1 MSITLREIVKQVK
14 HLEMKLVA
22 GEAGLDR
29 EVLWTHMVDSDTI
42 SAFLQGQELTFT
54 TGIGISEKLPLLRL
68 VQEVYRN
75 GASGIVIN
83 IGPYVEKI
91 GQDVLDFANEKAFPV
106 FEVPWKIHMAEIMRI
121 ICFDI
126 TKEQQSRIEVSAA
139 LNNAF
144 LCPAQEELYT
154 VPLMRKGYM
163 ADSIYTAVT
172 IRVKMQKNTVEGERM
187 EQLYSR
193 LSSHLRCNYKRIL
206 CCAQEKQLVL
216 VLCDYT
222 GTEKKDVLT
231 YIFEHFCQELKEGET
246 ALFCVGNQAEGLR
259 RLYKSYETANQM
271 ADVAVMGNIPGE
283 QCCGR
288 HKLVFYKNAGMFRI
302 LFALKDEEVMQGYVE
317 DTVQPLLEYDAL
329 HHTDLAGVLQ
339 CYLRHD
345 GSLQDT
351 ANELIVHRNTV
362 NYKINKASEILK
374 MDLTRLE
381 NRLQVML
388 GFGICQILH
397 NRICTQVQ
405 KKLDF
410 ETLYLLFLCANIKA
424 DQTKASNHRKNL

>member
-1 MSITLREIVKQVK
+1 MSITLREIVKQVE

-54 TGIGISEKLPLLRL
+54 TGIGISEKLPLLKL

-83 IGPYVEKI
+83 IGPYVDKI

-121 ICFDI
+121 ICFAI
-126 TKEQQSRIEVSAA
+126 TKEQQSRIEVTAA

-144 LCPAQEELYT
+144 LCPAQEELY
-154 VPLMRKGYM
+154 VFPLMRKGYL
-163 ADSIYTAVT
+163 ADSVYTAVT
-172 IRVKMQKNTVEGERM
+172 IRVEVQKNTVAGERM
-187 EQLYSR
+187 EQLHSQ
-193 LSSHLRCNYKRIL
+193 LGSHLRCNYKRIL

-222 GTEKKDVLT
+222 GQERKHVLT
-231 YIFEHFCQELKEGET
+231 YIFQHFCNELKKEET
-246 ALFCVGNQAEGLR
+246 AVFCVGNQAEELR
-259 RLYKSYETANQM
+259 QLHKSYETANQM
-271 ADVAVMGNIPGE
+271 AEVSALGRIPGE
-283 QCCGR
+283 EVYGR
-288 HKLVFYKNAGMFRI
+288 HKMIVYKNAGIFRL
-302 LFALKDEEVMQGYVE
+302 LFALKDEEVMQEYVR

-329 HHTDLAGVLQ
+329 HNTDLAGVLQ

-362 NYKINKASEILK
+362 NYKINKASEILE

-381 NRLQVML
+381 NRLEVML

-397 NRICTQVQ
+397 
-405 KKLDF
+405 K
-410 ETLYLLFLCANIKA
+410 
-424 DQTKASNHRKNL
+424 

>member
-1 MSITLREIVKQVK
+1 MSITLREIVKQVE

-54 TGIGISEKLPLLRL
+54 TGIGISEKLPLLKL

-83 IGPYVEKI
+83 IGPYVDKI

-121 ICFDI
+121 ICFAI
-126 TKEQQSRIEVSAA
+126 TKEQQSRIEVTAA

-144 LCPAQEELYT
+144 LCPAQEELY
-154 VPLMRKGYM
+154 VFPLMRKGYL
-163 ADSIYTAVT
+163 ADSFYTAVT
-172 IRVKMQKNTVEGERM
+172 IRVEVQKNTVAGERM
-187 EQLYSR
+187 EQLHSQ
-193 LSSHLRCNYKRIL
+193 LGSHLRCNYKRIL

-222 GTEKKDVLT
+222 GQERKHVLT
-231 YIFEHFCQELKEGET
+231 YIFQHFCNELKKEET
-246 ALFCVGNQAEGLR
+246 AVFCVGNQAEELR
-259 RLYKSYETANQM
+259 QLHKSYETANQM
-271 ADVAVMGNIPGE
+271 AEVSALGRIPGE
-283 QCCGR
+283 EVYGR
-288 HKLVFYKNAGMFRI
+288 HKMIVYKNAGIFRI
-302 LFALKDEEVMQGYVE
+302 LFALKDEEVMQEYVR

-362 NYKINKASEILK
+362 NYKINKASEILEL
-374 MDLTRLE
+374 DLTRLE
-381 NRLQVML
+381 NRLEVML

-397 NRICTQVQ
+397 
-405 KKLDF
+405 K
-410 ETLYLLFLCANIKA
+410 
-424 DQTKASNHRKNL
+424 

>member
-1 MSITLREIVKQVK
+1 MSITLREIVKQVE

-22 GEAGLDR
+22 GEEGLDR

-54 TGIGISEKLPLLRL
+54 TGIGISEKLPLLKL

-83 IGPYVEKI
+83 IGPYVDKI

-121 ICFDI
+121 ICFAI
-126 TKEQQSRIEVSAA
+126 TKEQQSRIEVTAA

-144 LCPAQEELYT
+144 LCPAQEELY
-154 VPLMRKGYM
+154 VFPLMRKGYL
-163 ADSIYTAVT
+163 ADSVYTAVT
-172 IRVKMQKNTVEGERM
+172 IWVEVQKNTVAGERM
-187 EQLYSR
+187 EQLHSQ
-193 LSSHLRCNYKRIL
+193 LGSHLRCNYKRIL

-222 GTEKKDVLT
+222 GQERKHVLT
-231 YIFEHFCQELKEGET
+231 YIFQHFCNELKKEET
-246 ALFCVGNQAEGLR
+246 AVFCVGNQAEELR
-259 RLYKSYETANQM
+259 QLHKSYETANQM
-271 ADVAVMGNIPGE
+271 AEVSALGRIPGE
-283 QCCGR
+283 EVYGR
-288 HKLVFYKNAGMFRI
+288 HKMIVYKNAGIFRI
-302 LFALKDEEVMQGYVE
+302 LFALKDEEVMQEFVR

-362 NYKINKASEILK
+362 NYKINKASEILE

-381 NRLQVML
+381 NRLEVML

-397 NRICTQVQ
+397 
-405 KKLDF
+405 K
-410 ETLYLLFLCANIKA
+410 
-424 DQTKASNHRKNL
+424 

>member
-1 MSITLREIVKQVK
+1 MSITLREIVKQVE

-42 SAFLQGQELTFT
+42 SAFLQGQELAFT
-54 TGIGISEKLPLLRL
+54 TGIGISEKLPLLKL

-83 IGPYVEKI
+83 IGPYVDKI

-121 ICFDI
+121 ICFAI
-126 TKEQQSRIEVSAA
+126 TKEQQSRIEVTAA

-144 LCPAQEELYT
+144 LCPAQEELY
-154 VPLMRKGYM
+154 VFPLMRKGYL
-163 ADSIYTAVT
+163 ADSVYTAVT
-172 IRVKMQKNTVEGERM
+172 IRVEVQKNTVAGERM
-187 EQLYSR
+187 EQLHSQ
-193 LSSHLRCNYKRIL
+193 LGSHLRCNYKRIL

-222 GTEKKDVLT
+222 GQERKHVLT
-231 YIFEHFCQELKEGET
+231 YIFQHFCNELKKEET
-246 ALFCVGNQAEGLR
+246 AVFCVGNQAEELR
-259 RLYKSYETANQM
+259 QLHKSYETANQM
-271 ADVAVMGNIPGE
+271 AEVSALGRIPGE
-283 QCCGR
+283 EVYGR
-288 HKLVFYKNAGMFRI
+288 HKMIVYKNAGIFRI
-302 LFALKDEEVMQGYVE
+302 LFALKDEEVMQEYVR

-362 NYKINKASEILK
+362 NYKINKASEILE

-381 NRLQVML
+381 NRLEVML

-397 NRICTQVQ
+397 
-405 KKLDF
+405 K
-410 ETLYLLFLCANIKA
+410 
-424 DQTKASNHRKNL
+424 

>member
-1 MSITLREIVKQVK
+1 MRREIVKQVE

-22 GEAGLDR
+22 GEEGLDR

-54 TGIGISEKLPLLRL
+54 TGIGISEKLPLLKL

-83 IGPYVEKI
+83 IGPYVDKI

-121 ICFDI
+121 ICFAI
-126 TKEQQSRIEVSAA
+126 TKEQQSRIEVTAA

-144 LCPAQEELYT
+144 LCPAQEELY
-154 VPLMRKGYM
+154 VFPLMRKGYL
-163 ADSIYTAVT
+163 ADSVYTAVT
-172 IRVKMQKNTVEGERM
+172 IRVEVQKNTVAGERM
-187 EQLYSR
+187 EQLHSQ
-193 LSSHLRCNYKRIL
+193 LGSHLRCNYKRIL

-222 GTEKKDVLT
+222 GQERKHVLT
-231 YIFEHFCQELKEGET
+231 YIFQHFCNELKKEET
-246 ALFCVGNQAEGLR
+246 AVFCVGNQAEELR
-259 RLYKSYETANQM
+259 QLHKSYETANQM
-271 ADVAVMGNIPGE
+271 AEVSALGRIPGE
-283 QCCGR
+283 EVYGR
-288 HKLVFYKNAGMFRI
+288 HKMIVYKNAGIFRI
-302 LFALKDEEVMQGYVE
+302 LFALKDEEVMQEYVR

-397 NRICTQVQ
+397 
-405 KKLDF
+405 K
-410 ETLYLLFLCANIKA
+410 
-424 DQTKASNHRKNL
+424 

>member
-1 MSITLREIVKQVK
+1 MSITLREIVQQVE

-22 GEAGLDR
+22 GEEGLDR
-29 EVLWTHMVDSDTI
+29 EVLWIHMVDSDTI

-54 TGIGISEKLPLLRL
+54 TGIGISEKLPLLKL

-83 IGPYVEKI
+83 IGPYVDKI

-121 ICFDI
+121 ICFAI
-126 TKEQQSRIEVSAA
+126 TKEQQSQIEVTAA

-144 LCPAQEELYT
+144 LCPAQEELY
-154 VPLMRKGYM
+154 VFPLMRKGYL
-163 ADSIYTAVT
+163 ADSVYTAVT
-172 IRVKMQKNTVEGERM
+172 IRVEVQKNTVAGERM
-187 EQLYSR
+187 EQLHSQ
-193 LSSHLRCNYKRIL
+193 LGSHLRCNYKRIL

-222 GTEKKDVLT
+222 GQERKHVLT
-231 YIFEHFCQELKEGET
+231 YIFQHFCNELKKEET
-246 ALFCVGNQAEGLR
+246 AVFCVGNQAEELR
-259 RLYKSYETANQM
+259 QLHKSYETANQM
-271 ADVAVMGNIPGE
+271 AEVSALGRIPGE
-283 QCCGR
+283 EVYGR
-288 HKLVFYKNAGMFRI
+288 HKMIVYKNAGIFRI
-302 LFALKDEEVMQGYVE
+302 LFALKDEEVMQEYVR

-329 HHTDLAGVLQ
+329 HNTDLAGVLQ

-362 NYKINKASEILK
+362 NYKINKASEILE

-381 NRLQVML
+381 NRLEVML

-397 NRICTQVQ
+397 
-405 KKLDF
+405 K
-410 ETLYLLFLCANIKA
+410 
-424 DQTKASNHRKNL
+424 

>member
-1 MSITLREIVKQVK
+1 MSITLREIVKQVE

-54 TGIGISEKLPLLRL
+54 TGIGISEKLPLLKL

-83 IGPYVEKI
+83 IGPYVDKI

-121 ICFDI
+121 ICFAI
-126 TKEQQSRIEVSAA
+126 TKEQQSRIEVTAA

-144 LCPAQEELYT
+144 LCPAQEELY
-154 VPLMRKGYM
+154 VFPLMRKGYL
-163 ADSIYTAVT
+163 ADSVYTAVT
-172 IRVKMQKNTVEGERM
+172 IRVEVQKNTVAGERM
-187 EQLYSR
+187 EQLRSQ
-193 LSSHLRCNYKRIL
+193 LGSHLRCNYKRIL
-206 CCAQEKQLVL
+206 CCAQEKQFVL

-222 GTEKKDVLT
+222 GQERKHVLT
-231 YIFEHFCQELKEGET
+231 YIFQHFCNELKKEET
-246 ALFCVGNQAEGLR
+246 AVFCVGNQAEELR
-259 RLYKSYETANQM
+259 QLHKSYETANQM
-271 ADVAVMGNIPGE
+271 AEVSALGRIPGE
-283 QCCGR
+283 EVYGR
-288 HKLVFYKNAGMFRI
+288 HKMIVYKNAGIFRI
-302 LFALKDEEVMQGYVE
+302 LFALKDEEVMQEYVR

-339 CYLRHD
+339 CYLQHD

-362 NYKINKASEILK
+362 NYKINKASEILE

-381 NRLQVML
+381 NRLEVML

-397 NRICTQVQ
+397 
-405 KKLDF
+405 K
-410 ETLYLLFLCANIKA
+410 
-424 DQTKASNHRKNL
+424 

>member
-1 MSITLREIVKQVK
+1 MSITLREIVKQVE

-22 GEAGLDR
+22 GEEGLDR

-54 TGIGISEKLPLLRL
+54 TGIGISEKLPLLKL

-83 IGPYVEKI
+83 IGPYVDKI

-121 ICFDI
+121 ICFAI
-126 TKEQQSRIEVSAA
+126 TKEQQSRIEVTAA

-144 LCPAQEELYT
+144 LCPAQEELY
-154 VPLMRKGYM
+154 VFPLMRKGYL
-163 ADSIYTAVT
+163 ADSVYTAVT
-172 IRVKMQKNTVEGERM
+172 IRVEVQKNTVAGERM
-187 EQLYSR
+187 EQLHSQ
-193 LSSHLRCNYKRIL
+193 LGSHLRCNYKRIL

-222 GTEKKDVLT
+222 GQERKHVLT
-231 YIFEHFCQELKEGET
+231 YIFQHFCNELKKEET
-246 ALFCVGNQAEGLR
+246 AVFCVGNQAEELR
-259 RLYKSYETANQM
+259 QLHKSYETANQM
-271 ADVAVMGNIPGE
+271 AEVSALGRIPGE
-283 QCCGR
+283 EVYGR
-288 HKLVFYKNAGMFRI
+288 HKMIVYKNAGIFRI
-302 LFALKDEEVMQGYVE
+302 LFALKDEEVMQEYVR

-329 HHTDLAGVLQ
+329 HNTDLAGVLQ

-362 NYKINKASEILK
+362 NYKINKASEILE

-381 NRLQVML
+381 NRLEVML
-388 GFGICQILH
+388 GFGICQIFH
-397 NRICTQVQ
+397 
-405 KKLDF
+405 K
-410 ETLYLLFLCANIKA
+410 
-424 DQTKASNHRKNL
+424 

>member
-1 MSITLREIVKQVK
+1 MSITLREIVKQVE

-54 TGIGISEKLPLLRL
+54 TGIGISEKLPLLKL

-83 IGPYVEKI
+83 IGPYVDKI
-91 GQDVLDFANEKAFPV
+91 GQDVLNFANEKAFPV

-121 ICFDI
+121 ICFAI
-126 TKEQQSRIEVSAA
+126 TKEQQSRIEVTAA

-144 LCPAQEELYT
+144 LCPAQEELY
-154 VPLMRKGYM
+154 VFPLMRKGYL
-163 ADSIYTAVT
+163 ADSVYTAVT
-172 IRVKMQKNTVEGERM
+172 IRVEVQKNTVAGERM
-187 EQLYSR
+187 EQLHSQ
-193 LSSHLRCNYKRIL
+193 LGSHLRCNYKRIL

-222 GTEKKDVLT
+222 GQERKHVLT
-231 YIFEHFCQELKEGET
+231 YIFQHFCNELKKEET
-246 ALFCVGNQAEGLR
+246 AVFCVGNQAEELR
-259 RLYKSYETANQM
+259 QLHKSYETANQM
-271 ADVAVMGNIPGE
+271 AEVSALGRIPGE
-283 QCCGR
+283 EVYGR
-288 HKLVFYKNAGMFRI
+288 HKMIVYKNAGIFRI
-302 LFALKDEEVMQGYVE
+302 LFALKDEEVMQEYVR

-362 NYKINKASEILK
+362 NYKINKASEILE

-381 NRLQVML
+381 NRLEVML

-397 NRICTQVQ
+397 
-405 KKLDF
+405 K
-410 ETLYLLFLCANIKA
+410 
-424 DQTKASNHRKNL
+424 

>member
-329 HHTDLAGVLQ
+329 HNTDLAGVLQ

-397 NRICTQVQ
+397 
-405 KKLDF
+405 K
-410 ETLYLLFLCANIKA
+410 
-424 DQTKASNHRKNL
+424 

>member
-1 MSITLREIVKQVK
+1 MSITLREIVKQVE

-54 TGIGISEKLPLLRL
+54 TGIGISEKLPLLKL

-83 IGPYVEKI
+83 IGPYVYKI

-121 ICFDI
+121 ICFAI
-126 TKEQQSRIEVSAA
+126 TKEQQSRIEVTAA

-144 LCPAQEELYT
+144 LCPAQEELY
-154 VPLMRKGYM
+154 VFPLMRKGYL
-163 ADSIYTAVT
+163 ADSVYTAVT
-172 IRVKMQKNTVEGERM
+172 IRVEVQKNTVAGERM
-187 EQLYSR
+187 EQLHSQ
-193 LSSHLRCNYKRIL
+193 LGSHLRCNYKRIL

-222 GTEKKDVLT
+222 GQERKHVLT
-231 YIFEHFCQELKEGET
+231 YIFQHFCNELKKEET
-246 ALFCVGNQAEGLR
+246 AVFCVGNQAEELR
-259 RLYKSYETANQM
+259 QLHKSYETANQM
-271 ADVAVMGNIPGE
+271 AEVSALGRIPGE
-283 QCCGR
+283 EVYGR
-288 HKLVFYKNAGMFRI
+288 HKMIVYKNAGIFRI
-302 LFALKDEEVMQGYVE
+302 LFALKDEEVMQEYVR

-329 HHTDLAGVLQ
+329 HNTDLAGVLQ

-362 NYKINKASEILK
+362 NYKINKASEILE
-374 MDLTRLE
+374 MDLTRLQ
-381 NRLQVML
+381 NRLEVML

-397 NRICTQVQ
+397 
-405 KKLDF
+405 K
-410 ETLYLLFLCANIKA
+410 
-424 DQTKASNHRKNL
+424 

>member
-1 MSITLREIVKQVK
+1 MSITLREIVKQVE

-54 TGIGISEKLPLLRL
+54 TGIGISEKLPLLKL

-83 IGPYVEKI
+83 IGPYVDKI

-121 ICFDI
+121 ICFAI
-126 TKEQQSRIEVSAA
+126 TKEQQSRIEVTAA

-144 LCPAQEELYT
+144 LCPAQEELY
-154 VPLMRKGYM
+154 VFPLMRKGYL
-163 ADSIYTAVT
+163 ADSVYTAVT
-172 IRVKMQKNTVEGERM
+172 IRVEVQKNTVAGERM
-187 EQLYSR
+187 EQLHFQ
-193 LSSHLRCNYKRIL
+193 LGSHLRCNYKRIL

-222 GTEKKDVLT
+222 GQERKHVLT
-231 YIFEHFCQELKEGET
+231 YIFQHFCNELKKEET
-246 ALFCVGNQAEGLR
+246 AVFCVGNQAEELR
-259 RLYKSYETANQM
+259 QLHKSYETANQM
-271 ADVAVMGNIPGE
+271 AEVSALGRIPGE
-283 QCCGR
+283 EVYGR
-288 HKLVFYKNAGMFRI
+288 HKMIVYKNAGIFRI
-302 LFALKDEEVMQGYVE
+302 LFALKDEEVMQEYVR

-362 NYKINKASEILK
+362 NYKINKASEILE

-381 NRLQVML
+381 NRLEVML

-397 NRICTQVQ
+397 
-405 KKLDF
+405 K
-410 ETLYLLFLCANIKA
+410 
-424 DQTKASNHRKNL
+424 

>member
-1 MSITLREIVKQVK
+1 MSITLREIVKQVE

-54 TGIGISEKLPLLRL
+54 TGIGISEKLPLLKL

-83 IGPYVEKI
+83 IGPYVDKI

-121 ICFDI
+121 ICFAI
-126 TKEQQSRIEVSAA
+126 TKEQQSRIEVTAA

-144 LCPAQEELYT
+144 LCPAQEELY
-154 VPLMRKGYM
+154 VFPLMRKGYL
-163 ADSIYTAVT
+163 ADSVYTAVT
-172 IRVKMQKNTVEGERM
+172 IRVEVQKNTVAGERM
-187 EQLYSR
+187 EQLHSQ
-193 LSSHLRCNYKRIL
+193 LGSHLRCNYKRIL
-206 CCAQEKQLVL
+206 CCVQEKQLVL

-222 GTEKKDVLT
+222 GQERKHVLT
-231 YIFEHFCQELKEGET
+231 YIFQHFCNELKKEET
-246 ALFCVGNQAEGLR
+246 AVFCVGNQAEELR
-259 RLYKSYETANQM
+259 QLHKSYETANQM
-271 ADVAVMGNIPGE
+271 AEVSALGRIPGE
-283 QCCGR
+283 EVYGR
-288 HKLVFYKNAGMFRI
+288 HKMIVYKNAGIFRI
-302 LFALKDEEVMQGYVE
+302 LFALKDEEVMQEYVR

-362 NYKINKASEILK
+362 NYKINKASEILE

-381 NRLQVML
+381 NRLEVML

-397 NRICTQVQ
+397 
-405 KKLDF
+405 K
-410 ETLYLLFLCANIKA
+410 
-424 DQTKASNHRKNL
+424 

>member
-1 MSITLREIVKQVK
+1 MSITLREIVKQVE

-54 TGIGISEKLPLLRL
+54 TGIGISEKLPLLKL

-83 IGPYVEKI
+83 IGPYVDKI

-121 ICFDI
+121 ICFAI
-126 TKEQQSRIEVSAA
+126 TKEQQSRIEVTAA

-144 LCPAQEELYT
+144 LCPAQEELY
-154 VPLMRKGYM
+154 VFPLMRKGYL
-163 ADSIYTAVT
+163 ADSVYTAVT
-172 IRVKMQKNTVEGERM
+172 IRVEVQKNTVAGERM
-187 EQLYSR
+187 EQLHSQ
-193 LSSHLRCNYKRIL
+193 LGSHLRCNYKRIL

-222 GTEKKDVLT
+222 GQERKHVLT
-231 YIFEHFCQELKEGET
+231 YIFQHFCNELKKEET
-246 ALFCVGNQAEGLR
+246 AVFCVGNQAEELR
-259 RLYKSYETANQM
+259 QLHKSYETANQM
-271 ADVAVMGNIPGE
+271 AEVSAVGRIPGDE
-283 QCCGR
+283 VYGR
-288 HKLVFYKNAGMFRI
+288 HKMIVYKNAGIFRI
-302 LFALKDEEVMQGYVE
+302 LFALKDEEVMQEYVR

-362 NYKINKASEILK
+362 NYKINKASEILE

-381 NRLQVML
+381 NRLEVML

-397 NRICTQVQ
+397 
-405 KKLDF
+405 K
-410 ETLYLLFLCANIKA
+410 
-424 DQTKASNHRKNL
+424 

>member
-1 MSITLREIVKQVK
+1 MSITLREIVKQVE

-54 TGIGISEKLPLLRL
+54 TGIGISEKLPLLKL

-83 IGPYVEKI
+83 IGPYVDKI

-121 ICFDI
+121 ICFAI
-126 TKEQQSRIEVSAA
+126 TKEQQSRIEVTAA

-144 LCPAQEELYT
+144 LCPAQEELY
-154 VPLMRKGYM
+154 VFPFMRKGYL
-163 ADSIYTAVT
+163 ADSVYTAVT
-172 IRVKMQKNTVEGERM
+172 IRVEVQKNTVAGERM
-187 EQLYSR
+187 EQLHSQ
-193 LSSHLRCNYKRIL
+193 LGSHLRCNYKRIL

-222 GTEKKDVLT
+222 GQERKHVLT
-231 YIFEHFCQELKEGET
+231 YIFQHFCNELKKEET
-246 ALFCVGNQAEGLR
+246 AVFCVGNQAEELR
-259 RLYKSYETANQM
+259 QLHKSYETANQM
-271 ADVAVMGNIPGE
+271 AEVSALGRIPGE
-283 QCCGR
+283 EVYGR
-288 HKLVFYKNAGMFRI
+288 HKMIVYKNAGIFRI
-302 LFALKDEEVMQGYVE
+302 LFALKDEEVMQEYVR

-362 NYKINKASEILK
+362 NYKINKASEILE

-381 NRLQVML
+381 NRLEVML

-397 NRICTQVQ
+397 
-405 KKLDF
+405 K
-410 ETLYLLFLCANIKA
+410 
-424 DQTKASNHRKNL
+424 

>member
-144 LCPAQEELYT
+144 LCPAQEEL
-154 VPLMRKGYM
+154 
-163 ADSIYTAVT
+163 
-172 IRVKMQKNTVEGERM
+172 
-187 EQLYSR
+187 
-193 LSSHLRCNYKRIL
+193 
-206 CCAQEKQLVL
+206 
-216 VLCDYT
+216 
-222 GTEKKDVLT
+222 
-231 YIFEHFCQELKEGET
+231 
-246 ALFCVGNQAEGLR
+246 
-259 RLYKSYETANQM
+259 
-271 ADVAVMGNIPGE
+271 
-283 QCCGR
+283 
-288 HKLVFYKNAGMFRI
+288 
-302 LFALKDEEVMQGYVE
+302 
-317 DTVQPLLEYDAL
+317 
-329 HHTDLAGVLQ
+329 
-339 CYLRHD
+339 
-345 GSLQDT
+345 
-351 ANELIVHRNTV
+351 
-362 NYKINKASEILK
+362 
-374 MDLTRLE
+374 
-381 NRLQVML
+381 
-388 GFGICQILH
+388 
-397 NRICTQVQ
+397 
-405 KKLDF
+405 
-410 ETLYLLFLCANIKA
+410 
-424 DQTKASNHRKNL
+424 

>member
-1 MSITLREIVKQVK
+1 MSITLREIVKQVE

-54 TGIGISEKLPLLRL
+54 TGIGISEKLPLLKL

-75 GASGIVIN
+75 GASGIAIN
-83 IGPYVEKI
+83 IGPYVDKI

-121 ICFDI
+121 ICFAI
-126 TKEQQSRIEVSAA
+126 TKEQQSRIEVTAA

-144 LCPAQEELYT
+144 LCPAQEELY
-154 VPLMRKGYM
+154 VFPLMRKGYL
-163 ADSIYTAVT
+163 ADSVYTAVT
-172 IRVKMQKNTVEGERM
+172 IRVEVQKNTVAGERM
-187 EQLYSR
+187 EQLHSQ
-193 LSSHLRCNYKRIL
+193 LGSHLRCNYKRIL

-222 GTEKKDVLT
+222 GQERKHVLT
-231 YIFEHFCQELKEGET
+231 YIFQHFCNELKKEET
-246 ALFCVGNQAEGLR
+246 AVFCVGNQAEELR
-259 RLYKSYETANQM
+259 QLHKSYETANQM
-271 ADVAVMGNIPGE
+271 AEVSALGRIPGE
-283 QCCGR
+283 EVYGR
-288 HKLVFYKNAGMFRI
+288 HKMIVYKNAGIFRI
-302 LFALKDEEVMQGYVE
+302 LFALKDEEVMQEYVR

-362 NYKINKASEILK
+362 NYKINKASEILE

-381 NRLQVML
+381 NRLEVML

-397 NRICTQVQ
+397 
-405 KKLDF
+405 K
-410 ETLYLLFLCANIKA
+410 
-424 DQTKASNHRKNL
+424 

>member
-1 MSITLREIVKQVK
+1 MSITLREIVKQVE

-54 TGIGISEKLPLLRL
+54 TGIGISEKLPLLKL

-83 IGPYVEKI
+83 IGPYVDKI

-121 ICFDI
+121 ICFAI
-126 TKEQQSRIEVSAA
+126 TKEQQSRIEVTAA

-144 LCPAQEELYT
+144 LCPAQEELY
-154 VPLMRKGYM
+154 VFPLMRKGYL
-163 ADSIYTAVT
+163 ADSVYTAVT
-172 IRVKMQKNTVEGERM
+172 IRVEVQKNTVAGERM
-187 EQLYSR
+187 EQLHSQ
-193 LSSHLRCNYKRIL
+193 LGSHLRCNYKRIL

-222 GTEKKDVLT
+222 GQERKHVLT
-231 YIFEHFCQELKEGET
+231 YIFQHFCNELKKEET
-246 ALFCVGNQAEGLR
+246 AVFCVGNEAEELR
-259 RLYKSYETANQM
+259 QLHKSYETANQM
-271 ADVAVMGNIPGE
+271 AEVSALGRIPGE
-283 QCCGR
+283 EVYGR
-288 HKLVFYKNAGMFRI
+288 HKMIVYKNAGIFRI
-302 LFALKDEEVMQGYVE
+302 LFALKDEEVMQEYVR

-329 HHTDLAGVLQ
+329 HHTDLEGVLQ

-362 NYKINKASEILK
+362 NYKINKASEILE

-381 NRLQVML
+381 NRLEVML

-397 NRICTQVQ
+397 
-405 KKLDF
+405 K
-410 ETLYLLFLCANIKA
+410 
-424 DQTKASNHRKNL
+424 

>member
-121 ICFDI
+121 ICFAI
-126 TKEQQSRIEVSAA
+126 TKEQQSRIEVTAA

-144 LCPAQEELYT
+144 LCPAQEELY
-154 VPLMRKGYM
+154 VFPLMRKGYL
-163 ADSIYTAVT
+163 ADSVYTAVT
-172 IRVKMQKNTVEGERM
+172 IRVEVQKNTVAGERM
-187 EQLYSR
+187 EQLHSQ
-193 LSSHLRCNYKRIL
+193 LGSHLRCNYKRIL
-206 CCAQEKQLVL
+206 CCAQEKQFVL

-222 GTEKKDVLT
+222 GQERKHVLT
-231 YIFEHFCQELKEGET
+231 YIFQHFCNELKKEET
-246 ALFCVGNQAEGLR
+246 AVFCVGNQAEELR
-259 RLYKSYETANQM
+259 QLHKSYETANQM
-271 ADVAVMGNIPGE
+271 AEVSALGRIPGE
-283 QCCGR
+283 EVYGR
-288 HKLVFYKNAGMFRI
+288 HKMIVYKNAGIFRI
-302 LFALKDEEVMQGYVE
+302 LFALKDEEVMQEYVR

-397 NRICTQVQ
+397 
-405 KKLDF
+405 K
-410 ETLYLLFLCANIKA
+410 
-424 DQTKASNHRKNL
+424 

>member
-1 MSITLREIVKQVK
+1 MSITLREIVKQVE

-22 GEAGLDR
+22 GEVGLDR

-54 TGIGISEKLPLLRL
+54 TGIGISEKLPLLKL

-83 IGPYVEKI
+83 IGPYVDKI

-121 ICFDI
+121 ICFAI
-126 TKEQQSRIEVSAA
+126 TKEQQSRIEVTAA

-144 LCPAQEELYT
+144 LCPAQEELY
-154 VPLMRKGYM
+154 VFPLMRKGYL
-163 ADSIYTAVT
+163 ADSVYTAVT
-172 IRVKMQKNTVEGERM
+172 IRVEVQKNTVAGERM
-187 EQLYSR
+187 EQLHSQ
-193 LSSHLRCNYKRIL
+193 LGSHLRCNYKRIL

-222 GTEKKDVLT
+222 EQERKHVLT
-231 YIFEHFCQELKEGET
+231 YIFQHFCNELKKEET
-246 ALFCVGNQAEGLR
+246 AVFCVGNQAEELR
-259 RLYKSYETANQM
+259 QLHKSYETANQM
-271 ADVAVMGNIPGE
+271 AEVSALGRIPGE
-283 QCCGR
+283 EVYGR
-288 HKLVFYKNAGMFRI
+288 HKMIVYKNAGIFRI
-302 LFALKDEEVMQGYVE
+302 LFALKDEEVMQEYVR

-362 NYKINKASEILK
+362 NYKINKASEILE

-381 NRLQVML
+381 NRLEVML

-397 NRICTQVQ
+397 
-405 KKLDF
+405 K
-410 ETLYLLFLCANIKA
+410 
-424 DQTKASNHRKNL
+424 

>member
-1 MSITLREIVKQVK
+1 MSITLREIVKQVE

-54 TGIGISEKLPLLRL
+54 TGIGISEKLPLLKL

-83 IGPYVEKI
+83 IGPYVDKI

-121 ICFDI
+121 ICFAI
-126 TKEQQSRIEVSAA
+126 TKEQQSRIEVTAA

-144 LCPAQEELYT
+144 LCPAQEELY
-154 VPLMRKGYM
+154 VFPLMRKGYL
-163 ADSIYTAVT
+163 ADSVYTAVT
-172 IRVKMQKNTVEGERM
+172 IRVEVQKNTVAGERM
-187 EQLYSR
+187 EQLHSQ
-193 LSSHLRCNYKRIL
+193 LGSHLRCNYKRIL

-222 GTEKKDVLT
+222 GQERKHVLT
-231 YIFEHFCQELKEGET
+231 YIFQHFCNELKKEET
-246 ALFCVGNQAEGLR
+246 AVFCVGNQAEELR
-259 RLYKSYETANQM
+259 QLHKSYETANQM
-271 ADVAVMGNIPGE
+271 AEVSALGRIPGE
-283 QCCGR
+283 EVYGR
-288 HKLVFYKNAGMFRI
+288 HKMIVYKNAGIFRI
-302 LFALKDEEVMQGYVE
+302 LFALKDEEVMQEYVR

-329 HHTDLAGVLQ
+329 HNTDLAGVLQ

-362 NYKINKASEILK
+362 NYKINKASEILE
-374 MDLTRLE
+374 MDLTRLQ
-381 NRLQVML
+381 NRLEVML

-397 NRICTQVQ
+397 
-405 KKLDF
+405 K
-410 ETLYLLFLCANIKA
+410 
-424 DQTKASNHRKNL
+424 

>member
-1 MSITLREIVKQVK
+1 MSITLREIVKQVE

-54 TGIGISEKLPLLRL
+54 TGIGISEKLPLLKL

-83 IGPYVEKI
+83 IGPYVDKI

-121 ICFDI
+121 ICFAI
-126 TKEQQSRIEVSAA
+126 TKEQQSRIEVTAA

-144 LCPAQEELYT
+144 LCPAQEELY
-154 VPLMRKGYM
+154 VFPLMRKGYL
-163 ADSIYTAVT
+163 ADNVYTAVT
-172 IRVKMQKNTVEGERM
+172 IRVEVQKNTVAGERM
-187 EQLYSR
+187 EQLYSQ
-193 LSSHLRCNYKRIL
+193 LGSHLRCNYKRIL

-222 GTEKKDVLT
+222 GQERKHVLT
-231 YIFEHFCQELKEGET
+231 YIFQHFCNELKKEET
-246 ALFCVGNQAEGLR
+246 AVFCVGNQAEELR
-259 RLYKSYETANQM
+259 QLHKSYETANQM
-271 ADVAVMGNIPGE
+271 AEVSALGRIPGE
-283 QCCGR
+283 EVYGR
-288 HKLVFYKNAGMFRI
+288 HKMIVYKNAGIFRI
-302 LFALKDEEVMQGYVE
+302 LFALKDEEVMQEFVR

-362 NYKINKASEILK
+362 NYKINKASEILE

-381 NRLQVML
+381 NRLEVML

-397 NRICTQVQ
+397 
-405 KKLDF
+405 K
-410 ETLYLLFLCANIKA
+410 
-424 DQTKASNHRKNL
+424 

>member
-1 MSITLREIVKQVK
+1 MSITLREIVKQVE

-54 TGIGISEKLPLLRL
+54 TGIGISEKLPLLKL

-83 IGPYVEKI
+83 IGPYVDKI

-121 ICFDI
+121 ICFAI
-126 TKEQQSRIEVSAA
+126 TKEQQSRIEVTAT

-144 LCPAQEELYT
+144 LCPAQEELY
-154 VPLMRKGYM
+154 VFPLMRKGYL
-163 ADSIYTAVT
+163 ADRVYTAVT
-172 IRVKMQKNTVEGERM
+172 IRVEVQKNTVAGERM
-187 EQLYSR
+187 EQLHSQ
-193 LSSHLRCNYKRIL
+193 LGSHLRCNYKRIL

-222 GTEKKDVLT
+222 GQERKHVLT
-231 YIFEHFCQELKEGET
+231 YIFQHFCNELKKEET
-246 ALFCVGNQAEGLR
+246 AVFCVGNQAEELR
-259 RLYKSYETANQM
+259 QLHKSYETANQM
-271 ADVAVMGNIPGE
+271 AEVSALGRIPGE
-283 QCCGR
+283 EVYGR
-288 HKLVFYKNAGMFRI
+288 HKMIVYKNAGIFRI
-302 LFALKDEEVMQGYVE
+302 LFALKDEEVMQEYVR

-362 NYKINKASEILK
+362 NYKINKASEILE

-381 NRLQVML
+381 NRLEVML
-388 GFGICQILH
+388 GFGICQLLH
-397 NRICTQVQ
+397 
-405 KKLDF
+405 K
-410 ETLYLLFLCANIKA
+410 
-424 DQTKASNHRKNL
+424 

>member
-1 MSITLREIVKQVK
+1 MSITLREIVKQVE

-54 TGIGISEKLPLLRL
+54 TGIGISENLPLLKL

-121 ICFDI
+121 ICFAI
-126 TKEQQSRIEVSAA
+126 TKEQQSRIEVTAA

-144 LCPAQEELYT
+144 LCPAQEELY
-154 VPLMRKGYM
+154 VFPLMRKGYL
-163 ADSIYTAVT
+163 ADSSYTAAV
-172 IRVKMQKNTVEGERM
+172 IRVKAVESTVAGERM
-187 EQLYSR
+187 EQLHSQ
-193 LSSHLRCNYKRIL
+193 LNSHLRCNYKRIL
-206 CCAQEKQLVL
+206 CCAQEKQLIL

-222 GTEKKDVLT
+222 SQERKTALT
-231 YIFEHFCQELKEGET
+231 CIFQHFCKELREEET
-246 ALFCVGNQAEGLR
+246 AVFCVGNQAEGLR
-259 RLYKSYETANQM
+259 RLYKSYETADQM
-271 ADVAVMGNIPGE
+271 ADLSATGKISGE
-283 QCCGR
+283 ETDGR
-288 HKLVFYKNAGMFRI
+288 HRIVAYKNAGIFRI
-302 LFALKDEEVMQGYVE
+302 LFALKDEEVMQEYAK

-329 HHTDLAGVLQ
+329 HKTDLAGVLQ

-345 GSLQDT
+345 GSLQET

-362 NYKINKASEILK
+362 NYKINKASEILQ
-374 MDLTRLE
+374 MDLTSLE

-388 GFGICQILH
+388 GFGVCQILH
-397 NRICTQVQ
+397 R
-405 KKLDF
+405 
-410 ETLYLLFLCANIKA
+410 
-424 DQTKASNHRKNL
+424 

>member
-1 MSITLREIVKQVK
+1 MSITLREIVKQVE

-22 GEAGLDR
+22 GEEGLDR

-54 TGIGISEKLPLLRL
+54 TGIGISEKLPLLKL

-83 IGPYVEKI
+83 IGPYVDKI

-121 ICFDI
+121 ICFAI
-126 TKEQQSRIEVSAA
+126 TKEQQSRIEVTAA

-144 LCPAQEELYT
+144 LCPAQEELY
-154 VPLMRKGYM
+154 VFPLMRKGYL
-163 ADSIYTAVT
+163 ADSVYTAVT
-172 IRVKMQKNTVEGERM
+172 IRVEVQKNTVAGERM
-187 EQLYSR
+187 EQLHSQ
-193 LSSHLRCNYKRIL
+193 LGSHLRCNYKRIL

-222 GTEKKDVLT
+222 GQERKHVLT
-231 YIFEHFCQELKEGET
+231 YIFQHFCNELKKEET
-246 ALFCVGNQAEGLR
+246 AVFCVGNQAEELR
-259 RLYKSYETANQM
+259 QLHKSYETANQM
-271 ADVAVMGNIPGE
+271 AEVSALGRIPGE
-283 QCCGR
+283 EVYGR
-288 HKLVFYKNAGMFRI
+288 HKMIVYKNAGIFRI
-302 LFALKDEEVMQGYVE
+302 LFALKDEEVMQEFVR

-362 NYKINKASEILK
+362 NYKINKASEILE

-381 NRLQVML
+381 NRLEVML

-397 NRICTQVQ
+397 
-405 KKLDF
+405 K
-410 ETLYLLFLCANIKA
+410 
-424 DQTKASNHRKNL
+424 

>member
-1 MSITLREIVKQVK
+1 MSITLREIVKQVE

-22 GEAGLDR
+22 GETGLDR

-54 TGIGISEKLPLLRL
+54 TGIGISEKLPLLKL

-83 IGPYVEKI
+83 IGPYVDKI

-121 ICFDI
+121 ICFAI
-126 TKEQQSRIEVSAA
+126 TKEQQSRIEVTAA

-144 LCPAQEELYT
+144 LCPAQEELY
-154 VPLMRKGYM
+154 VFPLMRKGYLV
-163 ADSIYTAVT
+163 DSVYTAVT
-172 IRVKMQKNTVEGERM
+172 IRVEVQKNTVAGERM
-187 EQLYSR
+187 EQLYSQ
-193 LSSHLRCNYKRIL
+193 LGSHLRCNYKRIL

-222 GTEKKDVLT
+222 GQERKHVLT
-231 YIFEHFCQELKEGET
+231 YIFQHFCNELKKEET
-246 ALFCVGNQAEGLR
+246 AVFCVGNQAEELR
-259 RLYKSYETANQM
+259 QLHKSYETANQM
-271 ADVAVMGNIPGE
+271 AEVSALGRIPGE
-283 QCCGR
+283 EVYGR
-288 HKLVFYKNAGMFRI
+288 HKMIVYKNAGIFRI
-302 LFALKDEEVMQGYVE
+302 LFALKDEEVMQEYVR
-317 DTVQPLLEYDAL
+317 DTVQSLLEYDAL

-362 NYKINKASEILK
+362 NYKINKASEILE

-381 NRLQVML
+381 NRLEVML

-397 NRICTQVQ
+397 
-405 KKLDF
+405 K
-410 ETLYLLFLCANIKA
+410 
-424 DQTKASNHRKNL
+424 

>member
-1 MSITLREIVKQVK
+1 MSITLREIVKQVE

-54 TGIGISEKLPLLRL
+54 TGIGISEKLPLLKL

-83 IGPYVEKI
+83 IGPYVDKI

-121 ICFDI
+121 ICFAI
-126 TKEQQSRIEVSAA
+126 TKEQQSRIEVTAA

-144 LCPAQEELYT
+144 LCPAQEELY
-154 VPLMRKGYM
+154 VFPLMRKGYL
-163 ADSIYTAVT
+163 ADSVYTAVT
-172 IRVKMQKNTVEGERM
+172 IRVEVQKNTVAGERM
-187 EQLYSR
+187 EQLHSQ
-193 LSSHLRCNYKRIL
+193 LGSHLRCNYKRIL

-222 GTEKKDVLT
+222 GQERKHVLT
-231 YIFEHFCQELKEGET
+231 YIFQHFCNELKKEET
-246 ALFCVGNQAEGLR
+246 AVFCVGNQAEGLR
-259 RLYKSYETANQM
+259 QLHKSYETANQM
-271 ADVAVMGNIPGE
+271 AEVSALGRIPGE
-283 QCCGR
+283 EVYGR
-288 HKLVFYKNAGMFRI
+288 HKMIVYKNAGIFRI
-302 LFALKDEEVMQGYVE
+302 LFALKDEEVMQEYVR

-362 NYKINKASEILK
+362 NYKINKASEILE

-381 NRLQVML
+381 NRLEVML

-397 NRICTQVQ
+397 
-405 KKLDF
+405 K
-410 ETLYLLFLCANIKA
+410 
-424 DQTKASNHRKNL
+424 

>member
-1 MSITLREIVKQVK
+1 MSITLREIVKQVE

-54 TGIGISEKLPLLRL
+54 TGIGISEKLPLLKL

-75 GASGIVIN
+75 GASGIVVN
-83 IGPYVEKI
+83 IGPYVENI

-121 ICFDI
+121 ICFAI
-126 TKEQQSRIEVSAA
+126 TKEQQSRIEVTAA

-144 LCPAQEELYT
+144 LCPAQEELY
-154 VPLMRKGYM
+154 VFPLMRKGYL

-172 IRVKMQKNTVEGERM
+172 IRVEVQKNTVAGERM
-187 EQLYSR
+187 EQLHSQ
-193 LSSHLRCNYKRIL
+193 LGSHLRCNYKRIL

-222 GTEKKDVLT
+222 GQERKNVLT
-231 YIFEHFCQELKEGET
+231 YIFHHFCNELKKEET
-246 ALFCVGNQAEGLR
+246 AVFCVGNQAEGLR

-271 ADVAVMGNIPGE
+271 AEVSALGRIPGE
-283 QCCGR
+283 EVYGR
-288 HKLVFYKNAGMFRI
+288 HKIIVYKNAGMFRI
-302 LFALKDEEVMQGYVE
+302 LFALKDEEVMQEYVR

-329 HHTDLAGVLQ
+329 HNTDLAGVLQ

-362 NYKINKASEILK
+362 NYKINKASEILE

-397 NRICTQVQ
+397 
-405 KKLDF
+405 K
-410 ETLYLLFLCANIKA
+410 
-424 DQTKASNHRKNL
+424 

>member
-121 ICFDI
+121 ICFAI
-126 TKEQQSRIEVSAA
+126 TKEQQSRIEVTAA

-144 LCPAQEELYT
+144 LCPAQEELY
-154 VPLMRKGYM
+154 VFPLMRKGYL
-163 ADSIYTAVT
+163 ADSVYTAVT
-172 IRVKMQKNTVEGERM
+172 IRVEVQKNTVAGERM
-187 EQLYSR
+187 EQLHSQ
-193 LSSHLRCNYKRIL
+193 LGSHLRCNYKRIL

-222 GTEKKDVLT
+222 GQERKHVLT
-231 YIFEHFCQELKEGET
+231 YIFQHFCNELKKEET
-246 ALFCVGNQAEGLR
+246 AVFCVGNQAEELR
-259 RLYKSYETANQM
+259 QLHKSYETANQM
-271 ADVAVMGNIPGE
+271 AEVSALGRIPGE
-283 QCCGR
+283 EVYGR
-288 HKLVFYKNAGMFRI
+288 HKMIVYKNAGIFRI
-302 LFALKDEEVMQGYVE
+302 LFALKDEEVMQEYVR

-362 NYKINKASEILK
+362 NYKINKASEILE

-381 NRLQVML
+381 NRLEVML

-397 NRICTQVQ
+397 
-405 KKLDF
+405 K
-410 ETLYLLFLCANIKA
+410 
-424 DQTKASNHRKNL
+424 

>member
-1 MSITLREIVKQVK
+1 MSITLREIVKQVE

-54 TGIGISEKLPLLRL
+54 TGIGISEKLPLLKL

-83 IGPYVEKI
+83 IGPYVDKI

-121 ICFDI
+121 ICFAI
-126 TKEQQSRIEVSAA
+126 TKEQQSRIEVTAA

-144 LCPAQEELYT
+144 LCPAQEELY
-154 VPLMRKGYM
+154 VFPLMRKGYL
-163 ADSIYTAVT
+163 ADSVYTAVT
-172 IRVKMQKNTVEGERM
+172 IRVEVQKNTVAGERM
-187 EQLYSR
+187 EQLHSQ
-193 LSSHLRCNYKRIL
+193 LCSHLRCNYKRIL

-222 GTEKKDVLT
+222 GQERKHVLT
-231 YIFEHFCQELKEGET
+231 YIFQHFCNELKKEET
-246 ALFCVGNQAEGLR
+246 AVFCVGNEAEELR
-259 RLYKSYETANQM
+259 QLHKSYETANQM
-271 ADVAVMGNIPGE
+271 AEVSALGRIPGE
-283 QCCGR
+283 EVYGR
-288 HKLVFYKNAGMFRI
+288 HKMIVYKNAGIFRI
-302 LFALKDEEVMQGYVE
+302 LFALKDEEVMQEYVR

-362 NYKINKASEILK
+362 NYKINKASEILE

-381 NRLQVML
+381 NRLEVML

-397 NRICTQVQ
+397 
-405 KKLDF
+405 K
-410 ETLYLLFLCANIKA
+410 
-424 DQTKASNHRKNL
+424 

>member
-1 MSITLREIVKQVK
+1 MSITLREIVKQVE

-54 TGIGISEKLPLLRL
+54 TGIGISEKLPLLKL

-83 IGPYVEKI
+83 IGPYVDKI

-121 ICFDI
+121 ICFAI
-126 TKEQQSRIEVSAA
+126 TKEQQSRIEVTAA

-144 LCPAQEELYT
+144 LCPAQEELY
-154 VPLMRKGYM
+154 VFPLMRKGYL
-163 ADSIYTAVT
+163 ADRVYTAVT
-172 IRVKMQKNTVEGERM
+172 IRVEVQKNTVAGERM
-187 EQLYSR
+187 EQLHSQ
-193 LSSHLRCNYKRIL
+193 LGSHLRCNYKRIL

-222 GTEKKDVLT
+222 GQERKHVLT
-231 YIFEHFCQELKEGET
+231 YIFQHFCNELKKEET
-246 ALFCVGNQAEGLR
+246 AVFCVGNQAEELR
-259 RLYKSYETANQM
+259 QLHKSYETANQM
-271 ADVAVMGNIPGE
+271 AEVSALGRIPGE
-283 QCCGR
+283 EVYGR
-288 HKLVFYKNAGMFRI
+288 HKMIVYKNAGIFRI
-302 LFALKDEEVMQGYVE
+302 LFALKDEEVMQEYVR

-362 NYKINKASEILK
+362 NYKINKASEILE

-381 NRLQVML
+381 NRLEVML

-397 NRICTQVQ
+397 
-405 KKLDF
+405 K
-410 ETLYLLFLCANIKA
+410 
-424 DQTKASNHRKNL
+424 

>member
-1 MSITLREIVKQVK
+1 MSITLREIVKQVE

-54 TGIGISEKLPLLRL
+54 TGIGISEKLPLLKL

-83 IGPYVEKI
+83 IGPYVDKI

-121 ICFDI
+121 ICFAI
-126 TKEQQSRIEVSAA
+126 TKEQQSRIEVTVA

-144 LCPAQEELYT
+144 LCPAQEELY
-154 VPLMRKGYM
+154 VFPLMRKGYL
-163 ADSIYTAVT
+163 ADSVYTAVT
-172 IRVKMQKNTVEGERM
+172 IRVEVQKNTVAGERM
-187 EQLYSR
+187 EQLHSQ
-193 LSSHLRCNYKRIL
+193 LGSHLRCNYKRIL

-222 GTEKKDVLT
+222 GQERKHVLT
-231 YIFEHFCQELKEGET
+231 YIFQHFCNELKKEET
-246 ALFCVGNQAEGLR
+246 AVFCVGNQAEELR
-259 RLYKSYETANQM
+259 QLHKSYETANQM
-271 ADVAVMGNIPGE
+271 AEVSALGRIPGE
-283 QCCGR
+283 EVYGR
-288 HKLVFYKNAGMFRI
+288 HKMIVYKNAGIFRI
-302 LFALKDEEVMQGYVE
+302 LFALKDEEVMQEYVR

-362 NYKINKASEILK
+362 NYKINKASEILE

-381 NRLQVML
+381 NRLEIML

-397 NRICTQVQ
+397 
-405 KKLDF
+405 K
-410 ETLYLLFLCANIKA
+410 
-424 DQTKASNHRKNL
+424 

>member
-1 MSITLREIVKQVK
+1 MSITLREIVKQVE

-54 TGIGISEKLPLLRL
+54 TGIGISEKLPLLKL

-83 IGPYVEKI
+83 IGPYVDKI

-121 ICFDI
+121 ICFAI
-126 TKEQQSRIEVSAA
+126 TKEQQSRIEVTAA

-144 LCPAQEELYT
+144 LCPAQEELY
-154 VPLMRKGYM
+154 VFPLMRKGYL
-163 ADSIYTAVT
+163 ADRVYTAVT
-172 IRVKMQKNTVEGERM
+172 IRVEVQKNTVAGERM
-187 EQLYSR
+187 EQLHSQ
-193 LSSHLRCNYKRIL
+193 LGSHLRCNYKRIL

-222 GTEKKDVLT
+222 GQERKHVLT
-231 YIFEHFCQELKEGET
+231 YIFQHFCNELKKEET
-246 ALFCVGNQAEGLR
+246 AVFCVGNQAEELR
-259 RLYKSYETANQM
+259 QLHKSYETANQM
-271 ADVAVMGNIPGE
+271 AEVSALGKIPGE
-283 QCCGR
+283 EVYGR
-288 HKLVFYKNAGMFRI
+288 HKMIVYKNAGMFRI
-302 LFALKDEEVMQGYVE
+302 LFALKDEEVMQEYVR

-329 HHTDLAGVLQ
+329 HNTDLAGVLQ

-362 NYKINKASEILK
+362 NYKINKASEILE
-374 MDLTRLE
+374 MDLTRLQ
-381 NRLQVML
+381 NRLEVML

-397 NRICTQVQ
+397 
-405 KKLDF
+405 K
-410 ETLYLLFLCANIKA
+410 
-424 DQTKASNHRKNL
+424 

>member
-302 LFALKDEEVMQGYVE
+302 LFALKDEDVMRGYVE

-397 NRICTQVQ
+397 
-405 KKLDF
+405 K
-410 ETLYLLFLCANIKA
+410 
-424 DQTKASNHRKNL
+424 

>member
-1 MSITLREIVKQVK
+1 MSITLREIVKQVE

-22 GEAGLDR
+22 GEAGLNR

-54 TGIGISEKLPLLRL
+54 TGIGISEKLPLLKL

-83 IGPYVEKI
+83 IGPYVDKI

-121 ICFDI
+121 ICFAI
-126 TKEQQSRIEVSAA
+126 TKEQQSRIEVTAA

-144 LCPAQEELYT
+144 LCPAQEELY
-154 VPLMRKGYM
+154 VFPLMRKGYL
-163 ADSIYTAVT
+163 ADSVYTAVT
-172 IRVKMQKNTVEGERM
+172 IRVEVQKNTVAGERM
-187 EQLYSR
+187 EQLHSQ
-193 LSSHLRCNYKRIL
+193 LGSHLRCNYKRIL

-222 GTEKKDVLT
+222 GQERKHVLT
-231 YIFEHFCQELKEGET
+231 YIFQHFCNELKKEET
-246 ALFCVGNQAEGLR
+246 AVFCVGNQAEELR
-259 RLYKSYETANQM
+259 QLHKSYETANQM
-271 ADVAVMGNIPGE
+271 AEVSALGRIPGE
-283 QCCGR
+283 EVYGR
-288 HKLVFYKNAGMFRI
+288 HKMIVYKNAGIFRI
-302 LFALKDEEVMQGYVE
+302 LFALKDEEVMQEYVR

-329 HHTDLAGVLQ
+329 HNTDLAGVLQ

-362 NYKINKASEILK
+362 NYKINKASEILE
-374 MDLTRLE
+374 MDLTGLE
-381 NRLQVML
+381 NRLEVML

-397 NRICTQVQ
+397 
-405 KKLDF
+405 K
-410 ETLYLLFLCANIKA
+410 
-424 DQTKASNHRKNL
+424 

>member
-1 MSITLREIVKQVK
+1 MSITLREIVKQVE

-54 TGIGISEKLPLLRL
+54 TGIGISEKLPLLKL

-83 IGPYVEKI
+83 IGPYVDKI

-121 ICFDI
+121 ICFAI
-126 TKEQQSRIEVSAA
+126 TKEQQSRIEVTAA

-144 LCPAQEELYT
+144 LCPAQEELY
-154 VPLMRKGYM
+154 VFPLMRKGYL
-163 ADSIYTAVT
+163 ADSVYTAVT
-172 IRVKMQKNTVEGERM
+172 IRVEVQKNTVAGERM
-187 EQLYSR
+187 EQLHSQ
-193 LSSHLRCNYKRIL
+193 LGSHLRCNYKRIL

-222 GTEKKDVLT
+222 GQERKHVLT
-231 YIFEHFCQELKEGET
+231 YIFQHFCNELKKEET
-246 ALFCVGNQAEGLR
+246 AVFCVGNQAEELR
-259 RLYKSYETANQM
+259 QLHKSYETANQM
-271 ADVAVMGNIPGE
+271 AEVCALGRIPGE
-283 QCCGR
+283 EVYGR
-288 HKLVFYKNAGMFRI
+288 HKMIVYKNAGIFRI
-302 LFALKDEEVMQGYVE
+302 LFALKDEEVMQEYVR

-362 NYKINKASEILK
+362 NYKINKASEILE

-381 NRLQVML
+381 NRLEVML

-397 NRICTQVQ
+397 
-405 KKLDF
+405 K
-410 ETLYLLFLCANIKA
+410 
-424 DQTKASNHRKNL
+424 

>member
-1 MSITLREIVKQVK
+1 MSITLREIVKQVE

-54 TGIGISEKLPLLRL
+54 TGIGISEKLPLLKL

-83 IGPYVEKI
+83 IGPYVDKI

-121 ICFDI
+121 ICFAI
-126 TKEQQSRIEVSAA
+126 TKEQQSRIEVTAA

-144 LCPAQEELYT
+144 LCPAQEELY
-154 VPLMRKGYM
+154 VFPLMRKGYL
-163 ADSIYTAVT
+163 ADSVYTAVT
-172 IRVKMQKNTVEGERM
+172 IRVEVQKNTVAGERM
-187 EQLYSR
+187 EQLHSQ
-193 LSSHLRCNYKRIL
+193 LGSHLRCNYKRIL
-206 CCAQEKQLVL
+206 CCAQEKQFVL

-222 GTEKKDVLT
+222 GQERKHVLT
-231 YIFEHFCQELKEGET
+231 YIFQHFCNELKKEET
-246 ALFCVGNQAEGLR
+246 AVFCVGNQAEELR
-259 RLYKSYETANQM
+259 QLHKSYETANQM
-271 ADVAVMGNIPGE
+271 AEVSALGRIPGE
-283 QCCGR
+283 EVYGR
-288 HKLVFYKNAGMFRI
+288 HKMIVYKNAGIFRI
-302 LFALKDEEVMQGYVE
+302 LFALKDEEVMQEFVR

-362 NYKINKASEILK
+362 NYKINKASEILE

-381 NRLQVML
+381 NRLEVML

-397 NRICTQVQ
+397 
-405 KKLDF
+405 K
-410 ETLYLLFLCANIKA
+410 
-424 DQTKASNHRKNL
+424 